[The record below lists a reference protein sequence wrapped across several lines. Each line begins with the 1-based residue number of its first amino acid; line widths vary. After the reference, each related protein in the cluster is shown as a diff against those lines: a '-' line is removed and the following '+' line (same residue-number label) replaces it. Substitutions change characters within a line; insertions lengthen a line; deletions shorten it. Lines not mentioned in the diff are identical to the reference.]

1 LIKHITE
8 VTGEQIEKYQSGSG
22 GDIAEAYV
30 LKTANGALFLKTL
43 HNYDAKDIFSAE
55 AKGLNEIEK
64 SKSIKVPEIISVGLL
79 NETSYL
85 LLDYIDR
92 ENAGVKDFEK
102 LGRGVAKMHQYTS
115 ASIGFESDNFIGLL
129 PQSNRTSTYW
139 LEFYTSERLMP
150 QLEKAVKLGQ
160 LLPEETLT
168 KERVLKTCKKLLP
181 DCSASLLHGD
191 LWSGNYLIAQ
201 SGIPYLI
208 DPAVYYGHRE
218 ADLAMSRL
226 FGGFD
231 ESFYQ
236 AYYEIWPKEP
246 GEAERIEIYQL
257 YHLLVHLNLFGLG
270 YKASVKRT
278 LEKYFF

>member
-1 LIKHITE
+1 MIKHIAE
-8 VTGEQIEKYQSGSG
+8 VTGGRIEKYQPVSG
-22 GDIAEAYV
+22 GDIAEAFV
-30 LKTANGALFLKTL
+30 LETANGSLFLKTL
-43 HNYDAKDIFSAE
+43 QNPDAKDIFSAE
-55 AKGLNEIEK
+55 AKGLREMEK
-64 SKSIKVPEIISVGLL
+64 SQSIKVPEIISIGQV

-85 LLDYIDR
+85 LLEYI
-92 ENAGVKDFEK
+92 EGKNVGAKDFEK
-102 LGRGVAKMHQYTS
+102 LGRGVAKMHQYTTVS
-115 ASIGFESDNFIGLL
+115 FGFESDNFIGLL
-129 PQSNRTSTYW
+129 PQSNRTSTSW
-139 LEFYTSERLMP
+139 PEFYTSERLMP
-150 QLEKAVKLGQ
+150 QLEKAVKLGH

-236 AYYEIWPKEP
+236 AYYEVWPKEP
-246 GEAERIEIYQL
+246 EEAERIEIYQL